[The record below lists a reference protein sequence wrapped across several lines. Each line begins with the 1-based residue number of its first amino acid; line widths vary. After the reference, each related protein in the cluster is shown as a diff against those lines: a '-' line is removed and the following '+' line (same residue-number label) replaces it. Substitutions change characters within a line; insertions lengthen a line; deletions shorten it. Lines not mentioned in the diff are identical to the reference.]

1 MTPAAILALHRAQRQ
16 FPMLPRPGCNRWT
29 AERKEAVVQAL
40 QFDAMSTAAALE
52 LYDLTPDELES
63 WIRRYSAHGRRGLAA
78 TKLRMLEVAR

>member
-16 FPMLPRPGCNRWT
+16 FPALPRPGCNRWT
-29 AERKEAVVQAL
+29 AERKEVVLDAL
-40 QFDAMSTAAALE
+40 RHGALSPDIAIE

-78 TKLRMLEVAR
+78 TKLRMLEAVR